1 MRADKKIIYALGVAL
16 IAGIAA
22 AILLFSKGGGA
33 ERSQK
38 SETKAEV
45 VLEKFYS
52 ALKTG
57 DFETAKTLCDTV
69 SMHDYLN
76 EYMQN
81 WEQQSQKDSAE
92 FAAIVST
99 LANTKMTIEKV
110 EEMDGVCIIDYTLSL
125 ENLTTDR
132 KATAKKEEG
141 EWKVAKITDAV

>member
-1 MRADKKIIYALGVAL
+1 
-16 IAGIAA
+16 
-22 AILLFSKGGGA
+22 
-33 ERSQK
+33 
-38 SETKAEV
+38 
-45 VLEKFYS
+45 
-52 ALKTG
+52 
-57 DFETAKTLCDTV
+57 
-69 SMHDYLN
+69 MHDYLN

-99 LANTKMTIEKV
+99 LANTKMTIENV